1 MNGMPYT
8 VESLFDSGTGKDWVR
23 VGFFANF
30 ADAKRKAQNIWIR
43 PTRVVS
49 DGKVVFENEVR

>member
-8 VESLFDSGTGKDWVR
+8 VESLFDSGTGKDWIK
-23 VGFFANF
+23 VGYFANF

-43 PTRVVS
+43 RTHVVH
-49 DGKVVFENEVR
+49 DGKVVFDNEVE